1 MCFLFSGGYYTAS
14 SKGNISLPALIRCCF
29 IFAYT
34 ARKNAA
40 SDSRYNAPESFSNTQ
55 NNSFRIG
62 FMQGIN
68 RGLYPAGIFEEV

>member
-14 SKGNISLPALIRCCF
+14 SKGNILLPALIRCCF

-40 SDSRYNAPESFSNTQ
+40 FDRQIQCAGKLFTQKQQFQDWLYAGNQPGFVSSRNF
-55 NNSFRIG
+55 
-62 FMQGIN
+62 
-68 RGLYPAGIFEEV
+68 

>member
-14 SKGNISLPALIRCCF
+14 SKGNILLPALIRCCF

-34 ARKNAA
+34 ACKNAA
-40 SDSRYNAPESFSNTQ
+40 SDSRYNCTGKLFIYK